1 MLTKLEYIIFSF
13 VLCTVILFVS
23 AISSF
28 IACIGRPSIDWT
40 FFWRVVGLITLSFI
54 IQYPIMLADNGCKM
68 RECMAD
74 PEFLDELFRD
84 LAEDAKKLG
93 EKKLRPG
100 NDRYN
105 AVANFVDDY
114 VDASEVLIEFLVWE
128 EKQLERKKMVDAAEK
143 EKGDVRRGEGYI
155 LQLKSVL
162 ELRKQILLNSVDVV
176 IEFSAG
182 AGRLDA
188 VMDMCDE
195 FLWIERDSE
204 QARKQGW
211 WDARKDNEKSNELE
225 CLREQSIM
233 RVPEGYSCLDWLKA
247 RKGDGWVK
255 WRVFDL
261 RFGYKW
267 VRYRNGERQD

>member
-1 MLTKLEYIIFSF
+1 MFTKLEYTIFSF
-13 VLCTVILFVS
+13 VFHTVILFVS
-23 AISSF
+23 AILSF
-28 IACIGRPSIDWT
+28 IPFRGRPSIDWT
-40 FFWRVVGLITLSFI
+40 FFCCIVGLITLSFI
-54 IQYPIMLADNGCKM
+54 VQYPIMLVDNRCKKQ
-68 RECMAD
+68 ECMAD
-74 PEFLDELFRD
+74 PEFLDDLFRD
-84 LAEDAKKLG
+84 LVKDAEKLV

-105 AVANFVDDY
+105 AVANLVDDY
-114 VDASEVLIEFLVWE
+114 VDVSKVLVEFLVWE
-128 EKQLERKKMVDAAEK
+128 EKHLERKKMADATEE

-155 LQLKSVL
+155 LQLKLAL
-162 ELRKQILLNSVDVV
+162 ELRKQILLDSVDAV

-188 VMDMCDE
+188 VMHMCDE

-204 QARKQGW
+204 HARKQGW
-211 WDARKDNEKSNELE
+211 WDAMKDNEKGNELE

-233 RVPEGYSCLDWLKA
+233 KVPEWYSCLDCLKA

-267 VRYRNGERQD
+267 VRYRNGEH